1 MPFGKVAP
9 PYGFP
14 GSGGFGGGCFGGGM
28 PVFGIIIMAL
38 FFIFIVGL
46 IAMGARMMRRRGM
59 MMMHGGLGAGDPLE
73 IAKMRYARGEI
84 SAEEFETIKKN
95 LS

>member
-1 MPFGKVAP
+1 MMFGRFTGP
-9 PYGFP
+9 
-14 GSGGFGGGCFGGGM
+14 GGFGGGCFGGGM
-28 PVFGIIIMAL
+28 PIFGIIIMVL
-38 FFIFIVGL
+38 FFVFIIGL
-46 IAMGARMMRRRGM
+46 IVMGAHMMRRRGM
-59 MMMHGGLGAGDPLE
+59 MMMHGGLGAGDSLE